1 VCQTLFEEIK
11 HMTRT
16 NVHMDAN
23 AVGWCIGGCTYIQ
36 L

>member
-1 VCQTLFEEIK
+1 
-11 HMTRT
+11 MTRT